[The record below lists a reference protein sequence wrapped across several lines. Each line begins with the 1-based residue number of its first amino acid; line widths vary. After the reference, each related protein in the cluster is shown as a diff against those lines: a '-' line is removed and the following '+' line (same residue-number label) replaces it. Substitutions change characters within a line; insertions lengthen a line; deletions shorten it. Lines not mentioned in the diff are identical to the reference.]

1 MIVVSLVCNLIIVG
15 TDLSLIFFGK
25 FSDVLSVCI
34 IPLCND
40 SKIMKIKRL
49 GQLGNKQFL
58 ASILFALLP
67 QIKEPSGD
75 AIMDR
80 LQMSSLVV

>member
-1 MIVVSLVCNLIIVG
+1 MIVVGVVCNLIIVG

-25 FSDVLSVCI
+25 FSDILSVCM

-40 SKIMKIKRL
+40 SKIMNVKRL
-49 GQLGNKQFL
+49 AQLGNKRFL
-58 ASILFALLP
+58 ASIWFTLFP

-75 AIMDR
+75 LITDR
-80 LQMSSLVV
+80 L